1 MTPRRAHLGL
11 CIGHVV
17 DRDDP
22 EGLGRVR
29 VRVPGL
35 LEPASA
41 WAFPLG
47 TAGGGSANTGF
58 FAVPEVGAEVGVL
71 FNQGD
76 VDAPF
81 YLCGHWGK
89 PGGVSEVP
97 KEAQRPSPTNRVL
110 ATAGFRIEIDEAP
123 GTRGLRITCLKNGD
137 VIEIDAEANALH
149 IKATTALVL
158 EADGLVDIRG
168 AIVQLNGRR
177 VLTSGGKPIP

>member
-1 MTPRRAHLGL
+1 MRRPHLGL
-11 CIGHVV
+11 YIGHVV

-22 EGLGRVR
+22 EQLGRVR

-47 TAGGGSANTGF
+47 TVGGGSAGAGF

-76 VDAPF
+76 VEAPF
-81 YLCGHWGK
+81 YLGGHWGK
-89 PGGVSEVP
+89 PRGQSEVP
-97 KEAQRPSPTNRVL
+97 AEAQRTSPTNRVF

-123 GTRGLRITCLKNGD
+123 GSRGVRITCLKNGD
-137 VIEIDAEANALH
+137 TVELDAETNAVRV
-149 IKATTALVL
+149 KATTALVL

-177 VLTSGGKPIP
+177 VLSSSGKPIA